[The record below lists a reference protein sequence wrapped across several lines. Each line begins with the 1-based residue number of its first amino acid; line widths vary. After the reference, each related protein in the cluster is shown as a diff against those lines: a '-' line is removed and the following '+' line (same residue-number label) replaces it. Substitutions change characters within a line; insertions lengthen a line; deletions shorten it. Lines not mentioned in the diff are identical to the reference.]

1 MPKIERLRLER
12 VHYMPK
18 VLEPGVLYVSEEFG
32 AAAHLCACGCGA
44 KIRTPLAP
52 TEWTLKDTSDGPSLS
67 PSVGNW
73 QQSCRSHY
81 WIWRGEV
88 QWHGDWTDAQVQAG
102 RRREDQRR
110 KAYFAARLSQRHS
123 QSATL
128 GQRIWNGIK
137 HFLRRR

>member
-18 VLEPGVLYVSEEFG
+18 VLEPGVLYASEEFG

-44 KIRTPLAP
+44 KIRTPLGP
-52 TEWTLKDTSDGPSLS
+52 TEWRLEESKEGPSLS

-73 QQSCRSHY
+73 QQPCGSHY

-88 QWHGDWTDAQVQAG
+88 EWHGDWTEEQINVGRSREHQRREAYFSKREKQRRAQNGSPGQRVWDSIKNLV
-102 RRREDQRR
+102 RRR
-110 KAYFAARLSQRHS
+110 
-123 QSATL
+123 
-128 GQRIWNGIK
+128 
-137 HFLRRR
+137 

>member
-32 AAAHLCACGCGA
+32 AAAHLCACGCGV

-73 QQSCRSHY
+73 QQPCRSHY

-88 QWHGDWTDAQVQAG
+88 EWHGDWTEAQVQAG
-102 RRREDQRR
+102 QRRENQRR
-110 KAYFAARLSQRHS
+110 KAYFAAREKQRHS
-123 QSATL
+123 QTETL
-128 GQRIWNGIK
+128 GRRIWKNIK
-137 HFLRRR
+137 KFVRGR